1 MSVEGATDLARAL
14 ATAIQHSRHYGP
26 SHRSTVGSIE
36 ELFVKISGL
45 LGTLNTLRIE
55 VNPDWLWIA
64 TAAIPREDVHAGPLT
79 AHLMARRVQ
88 SLLIRPEVSAR
99 ETAELVRLL
108 ALEPEALIAS
118 GGLAEALAAAGVYGI
133 DVVEARPGPRQL
145 GSLPIGGAVPAAVSA
160 LERLMD
166 EAARTQPLDLARARQ
181 AIENLADALSRDP
194 PVVWRAV
201 AGRTHDEL
209 DPMHAVA
216 TAVMVL
222 GAAEA
227 MEVLDQPRIDLGM
240 AALLHDIG
248 LAVLSPPAR
257 GRERTVEGA
266 QDSWRHPAEGGYLL
280 RDAEGGGSLAM
291 IVAMEHH
298 LPALHRSNL
307 LFQSQLVGLADYVD
321 AMTSARVPGLRR
333 LTMDAVMDQLIRGK
347 GPQFDPVHVRVLAAV
362 LHDAAIAGAD
372 FWG

>member
-14 ATAIQHSRHYGP
+14 STAIQHTRHYGP
-26 SHRSTVGSIE
+26 SHRSTAGSIE

-88 SLLIRPEVSAR
+88 SLFIRPEVSAR

-118 GGLAEALAAAGVYGI
+118 GGLAESLAAAGVHAI
-133 DVVEARPGPRQL
+133 DVVEDRPGRRQ
-145 GSLPIGGAVPAAVSA
+145 GSLPIGGAVPAAVST
-160 LERLMD
+160 LERIMD

-181 AIENLADALSRDP
+181 AIEDLSGALSQDP
-194 PVVWRAV
+194 SVIWRAV

-240 AALLHDIG
+240 AAFLHDIG
-248 LAVLSPPAR
+248 LAVLAPAAR

-280 RDAEGGGSLAM
+280 RDAENGGSLAM

-307 LFQSQLVGLADYVD
+307 LPQSQLVGLADYVD
-321 AMTSARVPGLRR
+321 AMTSARVLGLRT
-333 LTMDAVMDQLIRGK
+333 LTMDVVMDQLIRGK